1 MAGSPSAH
9 PRAPLAAIVACLLA
23 VYVLWGTTYY
33 AIKVVITGFPTF
45 LFVGTRFT
53 VAGSL
58 VLLWQFAR
66 GAPLP
71 TLAQWGGAAL
81 IGCLLLLAGNGTV
94 ALGERWVSSGAA
106 VALISSVPLTT
117 AAWSCLFGERPARLE
132 WLAMAVG
139 TLGIGIMLLGHDL
152 RASPLGVAVVLGG
165 SLCWSLGTVLA
176 RRVALPPGA
185 TGFGAEMLC
194 AGIAGFIISAL
205 AREPWVFSS
214 AIRPWAAWGYLVV
227 FGSLIGF
234 SAFRFLVE
242 RVSASLAT
250 SYAYVN
256 PPVALFVGWWLGHEE
271 FSAQLLIG
279 LPVVLSA
286 VGLQT
291 WVHTRA
297 YAHSRV
303 PLAAGTPGE

>member
-1 MAGSPSAH
+1 VPASTPAQ
-9 PRAPLAAIVACLLA
+9 PRPALAAVIACLLA
-23 VYVLWGTTYY
+23 VYILWGTTYY
-33 AIKVVITGFPTF
+33 AIKVAITGFPTF
-45 LFVGTRFT
+45 FFVGTRFAF
-53 VAGSL
+53 AGSL
-58 VLLWQFAR
+58 ILLWQFAR

-94 ALGERWVSSGAA
+94 AMGEQWVSSGAA
-106 VALISSVPLTT
+106 VALVSSVPLTT

-132 WLAMAVG
+132 WVAMAVG
-139 TLGIGIMLLGHDL
+139 TVGIAIMLLGHDL

-165 SLCWSLGTVLA
+165 SMCWSLGTVLA

-194 AGIAGFIISAL
+194 AGIAGFIVSAL
-205 AREPWVFSS
+205 AREPWAFSP
-214 AIRPWAAWGYLVV
+214 AIRPWAAWCYLVV

-242 RVSASLAT
+242 RVSATLAT

-256 PPVALFVGWWLGHEE
+256 PPVALFIGWWLGHER
-271 FSAQLLIG
+271 FSAPLLIG
-279 LPVVLSA
+279 LPVVLAA

-291 WVHTRA
+291 WGHTRA
-297 YAHSRV
+297 YARNQN
-303 PLAAGTPGE
+303 A

>member
-1 MAGSPSAH
+1 M
-9 PRAPLAAIVACLLA
+9 ACLLA
-23 VYVLWGTTYY
+23 VYILWGTTYY
-33 AIKVVITGFPTF
+33 AIKVAITGFPTF
-45 LFVGTRFT
+45 FFVGTRF
-53 VAGSL
+53 VIAGGL
-58 VLLWQFAR
+58 ILLWQMLR
-66 GAPLP
+66 GAPMP
-71 TLAQWGGAAL
+71 SWSQWRGAAL

-94 ALGERWVSSGAA
+94 ALGEHWVSSGAA

-132 WLAMAVG
+132 WLAMGVG
-139 TLGIGIMLLGHDL
+139 TLGIAVMLLGHDL

-176 RRVALPPGA
+176 RRVDLPAGA

-194 AGIAGFIISAL
+194 AGIAGFIVSAL
-205 AREPWVFSS
+205 AHEPWQFSS
-214 AIRPWAAWGYLVV
+214 ALRPWVAWGYLVV

-242 RVSASLAT
+242 RVSATLAT

-256 PPVALFVGWWLGHEE
+256 PPVALFIGWWLGNEQ
-271 FSAQLLIG
+271 FSAALLLG
-279 LPVVLSA
+279 LPVVLGA

-291 WVHTRA
+291 WAHARA
-297 YAHSRV
+297 YMRA
-303 PLAAGTPGE
+303 PDQNAK

>member
-1 MAGSPSAH
+1 VPASSPV
-9 PRAPLAAIVACLLA
+9 PTRTPVPAIIACLVA
-23 VYVLWGTTYY
+23 VYILWGTTYY
-33 AIKVVITGFPTF
+33 AIKVAITGFPTF
-45 LFVGTRFT
+45 FFVGTRFV
-53 VAGSL
+53 VAGGL
-58 VLLWQFAR
+58 ILIWQMLR

-71 TLAQWGGAAL
+71 TLAQWRGAAL
-81 IGCLLLLAGNGTV
+81 VGCLLLLAGNGTV
-94 ALGERWVSSGAA
+94 AMGEKWVSSGAA

-132 WLAMAVG
+132 WLAMGVG
-139 TLGIGIMLLGHDL
+139 TAGIAVMLLGHDL

-165 SLCWSLGTVLA
+165 SMCWSLGTVLA
-176 RRVALPPGA
+176 RRVDLPAGA

-194 AGIAGFIISAL
+194 AGIAGFIVSAL
-205 AREPWVFSS
+205 AREPWVFTS
-214 AIRPWAAWGYLVV
+214 ALKPWAAWGYLVV

-242 RVSASLAT
+242 RVSATLAT

-256 PPVALFVGWWLGHEE
+256 PPVALFVGWWLGHEQ

-279 LPVVLSA
+279 LPIVLSA

-291 WVHTRA
+291 WAHTRV
-297 YAHSRV
+297 YAV
-303 PLAAGTPGE
+303 NQKAK